1 MNTKV
6 YLDKSDGFNETMDSL
21 GDLEEDDEKEE
32 EREIYEKMEKTK
44 KEQMKE
50 LEKMRG
56 DFQRDLEL
64 HKLIVRSLGY
74 VKRRKS
80 IIMVMVKVKMRKW
93 RMIIM

>member
-1 MNTKV
+1 MT
-6 YLDKSDGFNETMDSL
+6 
-21 GDLEEDDEKEE
+21 DLVK
-32 EREIYEKMEKTK
+32 RFGKIYEKMEKSK

-50 LEKMRG
+50 LEKIRG

-80 IIMVMVKVKMRKW
+80 IIMVMVMVKVKMMKG
-93 RMIIM
+93 RMIMM